1 MGQRDAK
8 APAAAPGFGQAGQKV
23 AVPEQAG
30 QGIRSGAGHGAGGI
44 FHVFFAPFRA
54 APRVFVGEQR
64 QHVAGFQRPGRVAKG
79 EDFPHGFGLAD
90 LQEHNFPLVQGTP
103 GRRALFRP
111 HGKVL
116 SFPPAHAVP
125 QADKHAGQ
133 GQKRADVAALLQQA
147 AVGHDAGRRGSGRS
161 VAVGFAAERSGLGH
175 VRRQFGLVQ
184 KDGGVLVH
192 VSQTFPV
199 HVLRVEGV
207 AGMNPH
213 ADAASAQRIGQ
224 ADVVHGLKDCLS
236 EAFALG
242 SGGFGQ
248 KCGQGIV
255 AGPGGEGFFRE
266 ICGEGRGQ
274 IRDQAFGKGVARLP
288 RHVAQAAEAHGHE
301 AHASHMGE
309 GVLAAVVIAAERGA
323 DERRLAQQ
331 AFAQRLAGGQPGQG
345 VGPGVFVQGKVVDA
359 ERDHAGKRGEQGRHE
374 RRIGPAGHEDPEQ
387 LAVAAQGDEQFF
399 FLGQPF
405 RAVRSRV
412 LREVNGMAFKG
423 DDPEQAVAQAFFALK
438 QVASDQMTAA
448 GAGGRDGGF
457 GRNAVRGRKG
467 RAHGRSF
474 IRVRGYQREQSAG
487 R

>member
-1 MGQRDAK
+1 
-8 APAAAPGFGQAGQKV
+8 
-23 AVPEQAG
+23 
-30 QGIRSGAGHGAGGI
+30 
-44 FHVFFAPFRA
+44 
-54 APRVFVGEQR
+54 
-64 QHVAGFQRPGRVAKG
+64 
-79 EDFPHGFGLAD
+79 
-90 LQEHNFPLVQGTP
+90 
-103 GRRALFRP
+103 
-111 HGKVL
+111 
-116 SFPPAHAVP
+116 
-125 QADKHAGQ
+125 
-133 GQKRADVAALLQQA
+133 
-147 AVGHDAGRRGSGRS
+147 
-161 VAVGFAAERSGLGH
+161 
-175 VRRQFGLVQ
+175 
-184 KDGGVLVH
+184 
-192 VSQTFPV
+192 
-199 HVLRVEGV
+199 
-207 AGMNPH
+207 
-213 ADAASAQRIGQ
+213 
-224 ADVVHGLKDCLS
+224 
-236 EAFALG
+236 
-242 SGGFGQ
+242 
-248 KCGQGIV
+248 
-255 AGPGGEGFFRE
+255 
-266 ICGEGRGQ
+266 
-274 IRDQAFGKGVARLP
+274 
-288 RHVAQAAEAHGHE
+288 
-301 AHASHMGE
+301 MGE

-331 AFAQRLAGGQPGQG
+331 AFAQGLAGGQPGQG